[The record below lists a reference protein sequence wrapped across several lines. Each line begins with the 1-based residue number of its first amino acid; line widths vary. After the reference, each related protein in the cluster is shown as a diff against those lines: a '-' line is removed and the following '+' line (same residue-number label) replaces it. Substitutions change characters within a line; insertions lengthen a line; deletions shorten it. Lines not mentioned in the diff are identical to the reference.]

1 MAAITKNAKE
11 ILYDRYLLKDR
22 NGNII
27 ETPRQLFKRLSTFL
41 ASAEINNNAY
51 WEKQFFKLMN
61 KLDFLPNSPTLMN
74 AGTPKGQ
81 LSACFVLPV
90 NDSLKSIFTTLK
102 NAALI
107 HQSGG
112 GTGFN
117 FSRLRPKND
126 KTSSFQGTSSGPIA
140 FMKIFDAATENVK
153 QGGKR
158 RGANM
163 GILNINHPDI
173 EDFIRAKSAKNELR
187 NFNISVGITNGF
199 MEAVKNNK
207 VWKLINPRTMK
218 IEKRIKAVALWELII
233 QEAWKTG
240 DPGLVFLDTIN
251 QANPTPKI
259 GNIESTNPCGE
270 VPLLD
275 YESCNLGSINLSH
288 MVIQK
293 ENPDEIDWD
302 KLASTIAIAV
312 RFLDNVI
319 SLNYYLLPQI
329 KSITLR
335 NRKIGLGIMGWA
347 EMLIKLGIP
356 YASIE
361 ALDLGKKLMLF
372 IKEKS
377 YDTSKKLAIEKGMFP
392 EWKNSRHFNGNPLRN
407 ATCNSIA
414 PTGTISVIADTS
426 YSIEPLFALAYKRSG
441 ILGGKIQLEVNK
453 LFKEKMKSLGL
464 WNTALRKIIYETGT
478 VKNCD
483 AIPSS
488 IKKIFETSME
498 IPWKYHLLHQK
509 AFQEFTD
516 NAVSK
521 TINLPEE
528 TSSKEIGEIYWT
540 AWEYH
545 LKGITIYRYGSRET
559 QVLQK
564 CDFNNLAKDCQ

>member
-1 MAAITKNAKE
+1 MAALTKNAKE
-11 ILYDRYLLKDR
+11 ILNDRYLLKDR
-22 NGNII
+22 NGIVI
-27 ETPRQLFKRLSTFL
+27 ETPKQLFKRVSKFL
-41 ASAEINNNAY
+41 ASAEINNKKE
-51 WEKQFFKLMN
+51 WEKRFFNLMN
-61 KLDFLPNSPTLMN
+61 TLDFLPNSPTLMN

-126 KTSSFQGTSSGPIA
+126 KTSSNQGTSSGPIA
-140 FMKIFDAATENVK
+140 FMKIYDTATENVK

-173 EDFIRAKSAKNELR
+173 EDFITIKTFQNELQ
-187 NFNISVGITNGF
+187 NFNISVGISNDF

-207 VWKLINPRTMK
+207 VWKLINPRTLK
-218 IEKRIKAVALWELII
+218 IEKKINARILWQLII
-233 QEAWKTG
+233 DEAWKTG

-251 QANPTPKI
+251 KYNPTPAI
-259 GNIESTNPCGE
+259 GKIESTNPCGE

-275 YESCNLGSINLSH
+275 YESCNLGSINLSQ
-288 MVIQK
+288 MVMQK
-293 ENPDEIDWD
+293 ENFAEIDWE
-302 KLASTIAIAV
+302 KLALTIETAV
-312 RFLDNVI
+312 RFLDNVVTV
-319 SLNYYLLPQI
+319 NYYLLPQI

-335 NRKIGLGIMGWA
+335 NRKIGLGVMGWA
-347 EMLIKLGIP
+347 EMLIKLKIP
-356 YASIE
+356 YATLE
-361 ALDLGKKLMLF
+361 ALDLGKKVMRF

-377 YDTSKKLAIEKGMFP
+377 YHTSKKLAIEKGMFP
-392 EWKNSRHFNGNPLRN
+392 EWKNSKHYNGNPLRN

-441 ILGGKIQLEVNK
+441 ILGGKTQIEVNK
-453 LFKEKMKSLGL
+453 LFKDKMKSLGL
-464 WNTALRKIIYETGT
+464 WNTTLKKYIYENGSI
-478 VKNCD
+478 KNYD
-483 AIPSS
+483 AIPSAV
-488 IKKIFETSME
+488 KKIFETSQE
-498 IPWKYHLLHQK
+498 ISWKYHLLHQK

-521 TINLPEE
+521 TINLPEN
-528 TSSKEIGEIYWT
+528 TSVEEIAEIYWT
-540 AWEYH
+540 AWEYN
-545 LKGITIYRYGSRET
+545 LKGITIYRYGSREK
-559 QVLQK
+559 QVIQK
-564 CDFNNLAKDCQ
+564 CDFNNISKDCQ

>member
-1 MAAITKNAKE
+1 MATLTKNAKE

-22 NGNII
+22 NGIII
-27 ETPRQLFKRLSTFL
+27 ETPRQLFKRVSTFL
-41 ASAEINNNAY
+41 SSREINNNGA
-51 WEKQFFKLMN
+51 WEKRFFKLMN

-173 EDFIRAKSAKNELR
+173 EDFIKAKSTKNELR
-187 NFNISVGITNGF
+187 NFNISVGITNDF

-218 IEKRIKAVALWELII
+218 IEKRVNAVLLWELII

-251 QANPTPKI
+251 KANPTPSLGK
-259 GNIESTNPCGE
+259 IESTNPCGE

-288 MVIQK
+288 MIVQN
-293 ENPDEIDWD
+293 ENSVEIDWD
-302 KLASTIAIAV
+302 KLASTIATAV

-319 SLNYYLLPQI
+319 SLNHYLLPQI

-356 YASIE
+356 YASTE
-361 ALDLGKKLMLF
+361 ALDLGKKMMQF
-372 IKEKS
+372 VQEKS
-377 YDTSKKLAIEKGMFP
+377 YRTSLKLAMEKGTFP
-392 EWKNSRHFNGNPLRN
+392 EWENTKYYNSKPLRN

-441 ILGGKIQLEVNK
+441 ILGDKTQLEVNK

-464 WNTALRKIIYETGT
+464 WNAALKKVVYETGT
-478 VKNCD
+478 AKNCD
-483 AIPSS
+483 TIPSP

-509 AFQEFTD
+509 AFQKYTD

-521 TINLPEE
+521 TINLSENIKP
-528 TSSKEIGEIYWT
+528 KEIGEIYWT
-540 AWEYH
+540 AWEYQ

>member
-1 MAAITKNAKE
+1 MAVLTKNAKE
-11 ILYDRYLLKDR
+11 ILYDRYLLRDR
-22 NGNII
+22 DGKFI
-27 ETPRQLFKRLSTFL
+27 ETPQQLFKRVSKFLS
-41 ASAEINNNAY
+41 SAEIDNKRE
-51 WEKQFFKLMN
+51 WEKRFFNLMN
-61 KLDFLPNSPTLMN
+61 KFDFLPNSPTLMN
-74 AGTPKGQ
+74 AGTPNGQ
-81 LSACFVLPV
+81 LSACFVLPI

-117 FSRLRPKND
+117 FSRLRPKDD
-126 KTSSFQGTSSGPIA
+126 KTSSNQGTSSGPIA
-140 FMKIFDAATENVK
+140 FMKIYNAATENVK

-173 EDFIRAKSAKNELR
+173 EEFITVKSTQKELQ
-187 NFNISVGITNGF
+187 NFNISVGITNDF
-199 MEAVKNNK
+199 MEAVKNK
-207 VWKLINPRTMK
+207 QLWKLINPRTLK
-218 IEKRIKAVALWELII
+218 IEKKIKAHLLWNLII
-233 QEAWKTG
+233 DEAWKTG
-240 DPGLVFLDTIN
+240 DPGLIFLDTIN
-251 QANPTPKI
+251 NYNPTPAI
-259 GNIESTNPCGE
+259 GKIESTNPCGE
-270 VPLLD
+270 VPLLN

-288 MVIQK
+288 MMTVK
-293 ENPDEIDWD
+293 ENSAEIDWD
-302 KLASTIAIAV
+302 KLEVTIETAV

-329 KSITLR
+329 KSITQR
-335 NRKIGLGIMGWA
+335 NRKIGLGVMGWA
-347 EMLIKLGIP
+347 EMLIQLNIP

-361 ALDLGKKLMLF
+361 ALDLAKKVMQF

-377 YDTSKKLAIEKGMFP
+377 YKTSVKLAIEKGAFP
-392 EWKNSRHFNGNPLRN
+392 EWKNSKHHNNIPLRN

-441 ILGGKIQLEVNK
+441 ILGGKTQIEVNK
-453 LFKEKMKSLGL
+453 NFKHNMKSLGL
-464 WNTALRKIIYETGT
+464 WNTPLKKFIYENGT
-478 VKNCD
+478 AKNMD
-483 AIPSS
+483 AIPDAV
-488 IKKIFETSME
+488 KKVFETSQE

-521 TINLPEE
+521 TINLPKN
-528 TSSKEIGEIYWT
+528 TSPQEISEIYWT
-540 AWEYH
+540 AWEYK

-559 QVLQK
+559 QVIQK
-564 CDFNNLAKDCQ
+564 CDLNNLSKDCQ

>member
-1 MAAITKNAKE
+1 MAALTKNAKE
-11 ILYDRYLLKDR
+11 ILNDRYLLRDR
-22 NGNII
+22 NGIVI
-27 ETPRQLFKRLSTFL
+27 ETPKQLFKRVSKFL
-41 ASAEINNNAY
+41 ASAEINNKSE
-51 WEKQFFKLMN
+51 WEKRFFNLMN
-61 KLDFLPNSPTLMN
+61 KLYFLPNSPTLMN

-126 KTSSFQGTSSGPIA
+126 KTSSNQGTSSGPIA
-140 FMKIFDAATENVK
+140 FMKIYDTATENVK

-173 EDFIRAKSAKNELR
+173 EDFITIKTFQNELQ
-187 NFNISVGITNGF
+187 NFNISVGITNDF
-199 MEAVKNNK
+199 MEAVKNDK
-207 VWKLINPRTMK
+207 VWKLINPRTLK
-218 IEKRIKAVALWELII
+218 IEKKINARILWQLII
-233 QEAWKTG
+233 DEAWKTG

-251 QANPTPKI
+251 NYNPTPAI
-259 GNIESTNPCGE
+259 GKIESTNPCGE

-288 MVIQK
+288 MVTQK
-293 ENPDEIDWD
+293 ENFAEIDWD
-302 KLASTIAIAV
+302 KLASTITTAV

-319 SLNYYLLPQI
+319 SLNHYLLPQI
-329 KSITLR
+329 KSITLK
-335 NRKIGLGIMGWA
+335 NRKIGLGVMGWA
-347 EMLIKLGIP
+347 EMLIKLNVP
-356 YASIE
+356 YASLE
-361 ALDLGKKLMLF
+361 ALDLAKKVMRF

-377 YDTSKKLAIEKGMFP
+377 YQTSKKLAVEKGMFP
-392 EWKNSRHFNGNPLRN
+392 EWKNSKHFNGNPLRN

-414 PTGTISVIADTS
+414 PTGTISVIADAS
-426 YSIEPLFALAYKRSG
+426 YSIEPLFALAFKRSG
-441 ILGGKIQLEVNK
+441 ILGGKTQVEVNK

-464 WNTALRKIIYETGT
+464 WNTNLKKYIYETGSI
-478 VKNCD
+478 KNYE

-488 IKKIFETSME
+488 LKKVFETSQE

-521 TINLPEE
+521 TINLPEN
-528 TSSKEIGEIYWT
+528 TSKEEIAEIYWT
-540 AWEYH
+540 AWEYN
-545 LKGITIYRYGSRET
+545 LKGITIYRYGSREK
-559 QVLQK
+559 QVIQK
-564 CDFNNLAKDCQ
+564 CDFNNISKDCQ

>member
-11 ILYDRYLLKDR
+11 ILVDRYLLKDR
-22 NGNII
+22 NGII
-27 ETPRQLFKRLSTFL
+27 VETPRQLFNRVATFL
-41 ASAEINNNAY
+41 ASAENYKNSY

-126 KTSSFQGTSSGPIA
+126 KTSSYQGTSSGPIA

-173 EDFIRAKSAKNELR
+173 EDFITIKTSQNELR
-187 NFNISVGITNGF
+187 NFNISVGITNDF

-233 QEAWKTG
+233 QEAWKNG
-240 DPGLVFLDTIN
+240 DPALVFVDPIN
-251 QANPTPKI
+251 RANTTPKV
-259 GNIESTNPCGE
+259 GKIESTNPCGE

-275 YESCNLGSINLSH
+275 YESCNLGSINLSN
-288 MVIQK
+288 MVVIK
-293 ENPDEIDWD
+293 ENSAEINWD
-302 KLASTIAIAV
+302 KLAATIAIAV

-347 EMLIKLGIP
+347 GI
-356 YASIE
+356 
-361 ALDLGKKLMLF
+361 
-372 IKEKS
+372 
-377 YDTSKKLAIEKGMFP
+377 
-392 EWKNSRHFNGNPLRN
+392 
-407 ATCNSIA
+407 
-414 PTGTISVIADTS
+414 
-426 YSIEPLFALAYKRSG
+426 
-441 ILGGKIQLEVNK
+441 
-453 LFKEKMKSLGL
+453 
-464 WNTALRKIIYETGT
+464 
-478 VKNCD
+478 
-483 AIPSS
+483 
-488 IKKIFETSME
+488 
-498 IPWKYHLLHQK
+498 
-509 AFQEFTD
+509 
-516 NAVSK
+516 
-521 TINLPEE
+521 
-528 TSSKEIGEIYWT
+528 
-540 AWEYH
+540 
-545 LKGITIYRYGSRET
+545 
-559 QVLQK
+559 VL
-564 CDFNNLAKDCQ
+564 

>member
-1 MAAITKNAKE
+1 MAALTKNAKE
-11 ILYDRYLLKDR
+11 ILNDRYLLRDR
-22 NGNII
+22 NGII
-27 ETPRQLFKRLSTFL
+27 AETPKLLFKRVSKFL
-41 ASAEINNNAY
+41 ASAEINDKSV
-51 WEKQFFKLMN
+51 WEKRFFNLMN
-61 KLDFLPNSPTLMN
+61 TLDFLPNSPTLMN
-74 AGTPKGQ
+74 AGLPKGQ
-81 LSACFVLPV
+81 LSACFVLPI

-126 KTSSFQGTSSGPIA
+126 KTSSNQGTSSGPVA
-140 FMKIFDAATENVK
+140 FMKIYDSATENVK

-173 EDFIRAKSAKNELR
+173 EDFITAKSTKNELQ
-187 NFNISVGITNGF
+187 NFNISVGITNDF

-218 IEKRIKAVALWELII
+218 IEKKLKAVKLWELIT

-251 QANPTPKI
+251 ENNPTPKI
-259 GNIESTNPCGE
+259 GKIESTNPCGE
-270 VPLLD
+270 VPLLN
-275 YESCNLGSINLSH
+275 YESCNLGSINLSN
-288 MVIQK
+288 MVVAK
-293 ENPDEIDWD
+293 ENYAETDWD
-302 KLASTIAIAV
+302 KLAATIEIAV

-319 SLNYYLLPQI
+319 SVNYYLLPQI
-329 KSITLR
+329 KSITQR
-335 NRKIGLGIMGWA
+335 NRKIGLGVMGWA

-377 YDTSKKLAIEKGMFP
+377 YETSIKLAIEKGAFP
-392 EWKNSRHFNGNPLRN
+392 TWKNSKHHNNIPLRN

-441 ILGGKIQLEVNK
+441 ILGGKTQIEVNK
-453 LFKEKMKSLGL
+453 LFKAKMKSLGL
-464 WNTALRKIIYETGT
+464 WNTALKKYIY
-478 VKNCD
+478 KNGSIKNYG
-483 AIPSS
+483 AIPEKV
-488 IKKIFETSME
+488 KKIFETSLE

-521 TINLPEE
+521 TINLPE
-528 TSSKEIGEIYWT
+528 SASPKEIAEIYWT
-540 AWEYH
+540 AWKYC
-545 LKGITIYRYGSRET
+545 LKGITIYRYGSKET

-564 CDFNNLAKDCQ
+564 CDFNNLSKDCQ

>member
-1 MAAITKNAKE
+1 MATLTKNAKE
-11 ILYDRYLLKDR
+11 ILFDRYLLKDR
-22 NGNII
+22 NGMII
-27 ETPRQLFKRLSTFL
+27 ETPHQLFKRVSKFL
-41 ASAEINNNAY
+41 ASREINNKGN
-51 WEKQFFKLMN
+51 WEKQFFKLMYN
-61 KLDFLPNSPTLMN
+61 LDFLPNSPTLMN
-74 AGTPKGQ
+74 ADTSKGQ

-90 NDSLKSIFTTLK
+90 NDSLKGVFTTLK

-126 KTSSFQGTSSGPIA
+126 NTSSFQGTSSGPIA
-140 FMKIFDAATENVK
+140 FIKIFDAATENVK

-173 EDFIRAKSAKNELR
+173 EDFIRAKSTKNELR
-187 NFNISVGITNGF
+187 NFNISVGITNDF

-207 VWKLINPRTMK
+207 VWKLTNPRTMK
-218 IEKRIKAVALWELII
+218 IEKRVKAVALWELII

-240 DPGLVFLDTIN
+240 DPGLMFLDTIN
-251 QANPTPKI
+251 KANPTPDLGK
-259 GNIESTNPCGE
+259 IESTNPCGE
-270 VPLLD
+270 VALLD
-275 YESCNLGSINLSH
+275 YESCNLGSINLSN
-288 MVIQK
+288 MVVQN
-293 ENPDEIDWD
+293 ENSAEIDWD
-302 KLASTIAIAV
+302 KLASTIATAI

-319 SLNYYLLPQI
+319 SLNYYFLPQI
-329 KSITLR
+329 TSITLK
-335 NRKIGLGIMGWA
+335 NRKIGLGVMGWA

-377 YDTSKKLAIEKGMFP
+377 YHTSKKLAVEKGMFP
-392 EWKNSRHFNGNPLRN
+392 EWTNSRHYNGNPLRN

-426 YSIEPLFALAYKRSG
+426 YSIEPLFALIYKRSG
-441 ILGGKIQLEVNK
+441 ILGNKTQLEVNK
-453 LFKEKMKSLGL
+453 LFKKKMKSLKL
-464 WNTALRKIIYETGT
+464 WNAALKKVIYETGT
-478 VKNCD
+478 AKNCD
-483 AIPSS
+483 TIPKQ

-509 AFQEFTD
+509 AFQEYTD

-521 TINLPEE
+521 TINLSENT
-528 TSSKEIGEIYWT
+528 TSEEIGEIYWT
-540 AWEYH
+540 AWEYQ

-559 QVLQK
+559 QVPQR
-564 CDFNNLAKDCQ
+564 CEIHNLAKDCQ

>member
-1 MAAITKNAKE
+1 
-11 ILYDRYLLKDR
+11 
-22 NGNII
+22 
-27 ETPRQLFKRLSTFL
+27 
-41 ASAEINNNAY
+41 
-51 WEKQFFKLMN
+51 
-61 KLDFLPNSPTLMN
+61 
-74 AGTPKGQ
+74 
-81 LSACFVLPV
+81 
-90 NDSLKSIFTTLK
+90 
-102 NAALI
+102 
-107 HQSGG
+107 
-112 GTGFN
+112 
-117 FSRLRPKND
+117 
-126 KTSSFQGTSSGPIA
+126 
-140 FMKIFDAATENVK
+140 
-153 QGGKR
+153 
-158 RGANM
+158 
-163 GILNINHPDI
+163 
-173 EDFIRAKSAKNELR
+173 
-187 NFNISVGITNGF
+187 
-199 MEAVKNNK
+199 
-207 VWKLINPRTMK
+207 MK
-218 IEKRIKAVALWELII
+218 IEKRIKAVTLWELII

-251 QANPTPKI
+251 KANPTPKI

-293 ENPDEIDWD
+293 ENSAEINWD
-302 KLASTIAIAV
+302 KLAATIATAV

-335 NRKIGLGIMGWA
+335 NRKIGLGVMGWA
-347 EMLIKLGIP
+347 EILIKLGIP
-356 YASIE
+356 YSSIE
-361 ALDLGKKLMLF
+361 ALDLGKKLMRF

-426 YSIEPLFALAYKRSG
+426 YSIEPLFALAYKRTG
-441 ILGGKIQLEVNK
+441 ILGSKTQMEVNK
-453 LFKEKMKSLGL
+453 LFKGKMKSLGL
-464 WNTALRKIIYETGT
+464 WNTALKKIIYEAGT

-483 AIPSS
+483 TIPSS

-528 TSSKEIGEIYWT
+528 TSPKEIGEIYWT